1 MITLAMVAAAAVLA
15 ALFLLV
21 AGDGRDS
28 VDLEVDDIAERAAS
42 SSAEGGEDPLAFDPG
57 DEAEL
62 ARRAILGTSHVIYAN
77 SPGGVVATAARTAQW
92 RDEIEA
98 AAKVHDVDPKV
109 LEAIVFLESAGR
121 SQVMAG
127 ETPEAASGLAQILP
141 GTATDFL
148 GMRVDLDRSIA
159 LTRQIGKASSGGKDR
174 VVAKLVAERARI
186 DERFDP
192 ERALAG
198 AATYL
203 KLARERLGAGDLAV
217 VSYHMGIGNL
227 ESVIAAYG
235 AGQTPSYTQLF
246 FDSSPQTH
254 REAWR
259 ILASLGDDS
268 SLYYWKVEASRL
280 IMERWRRDEAGLQAF
295 ADLATEKA
303 TLEEVYHPRGE
314 TEVFTEPDDVADAIA
329 AGELVLLPMDA
340 RLGFRVTEQAGELA
354 PKLGAEPE
362 RYRAL
367 RPEALAAL
375 IYLAAKVK
383 AISGER
389 TPLQVTSAT
398 RDESYQELLT
408 GINPEATQDYSLHTT
423 GFAFDIRR
431 RYGSDRQA
439 AAFQFALD
447 RLRAHAIIDY
457 AVEPAAIHITVSD
470 SAAILA
476 E

>member
-1 MITLAMVAAAAVLA
+1 MVAAAAVLA
-15 ALFLLV
+15 ALFILV
-21 AGDGRDS
+21 AGDGRGP
-28 VDLEVDDIAERAAS
+28 VDVEVDDIADRAAS
-42 SSAEGGEDPLAFDPG
+42 SSAAGGDDPLAFDP
-57 DEAEL
+57 DDAADL
-62 ARRAILGTSHVIYAN
+62 ARRAILGTSHPIYAN

-92 RDEIEA
+92 RPEIEA
-98 AAKVHDVDPKV
+98 AAKVHGIDPKV

-148 GMRVDLDRSIA
+148 GMQVDLGRSIA
-159 LTRQIGKASSGGKDR
+159 LTKQIGKASSKGNGGL
-174 VVAKLVAERARI
+174 VEKLVADRARI

-192 ERALAG
+192 ELALAG

-203 KLARERLGAGDLAV
+203 KLAGDRLRSSDLAV

-235 AGQTPSYTQLF
+235 AEVPPSYTQLF

-254 REAWR
+254 REAWE
-259 ILASLGDDS
+259 ILSSLGDDS
-268 SLYYWKVEASRL
+268 SLYFWKVEASRL
-280 IMERWRRDEAGLQAF
+280 IMERWRRDEAELQAF

-303 TLEEVYHPRGE
+303 TLEEVYHPREE
-314 TEVFTEPDDVADAIA
+314 TEIFADPGDVADAIA
-329 AGELVLLPMDA
+329 GGELAALPVDA
-340 RLGFRVTEQAGELA
+340 SLGFRATSQAGELA
-354 PKLGAEPE
+354 PRLDAEPE
-362 RYRAL
+362 LYRVL
-367 RPEALAAL
+367 RPEALATL

-398 RDESYQELLT
+398 RDEAYQELLT
-408 GINPEATQDYSLHTT
+408 GINPEATPDYSLHTT
-423 GFAFDIRR
+423 GFSFDIRR
-431 RYGSDRQA
+431 NYGSDKQA
-439 AAFQFALD
+439 AAFQFVLD

-457 AVEPAAIHITVSD
+457 AFEPAAIHITVSD